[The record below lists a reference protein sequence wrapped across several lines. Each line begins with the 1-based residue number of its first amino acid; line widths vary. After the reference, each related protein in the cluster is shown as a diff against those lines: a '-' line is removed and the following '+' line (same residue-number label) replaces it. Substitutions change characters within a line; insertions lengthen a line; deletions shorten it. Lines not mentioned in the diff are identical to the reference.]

1 MGGWWVDGAVGAP
14 CDLSIPTCVRLQ
26 EDTKNTRKERTKPSG
41 KGGRTNRANEETKKR
56 ETKKEAT
63 QEQGIQETRRNNAR
77 TKRKHE
83 KRRTLE
89 KEKKRKGEQHERRTY
104 EKTNN

>member
-14 CDLSIPTCVRLQ
+14 CDLSIPTRVRLQ

-63 QEQGIQETRRNNAR
+63 QEKEYRRHDGTKQE
-77 TKRKHE
+77 
-83 KRRTLE
+83 
-89 KEKKRKGEQHERRTY
+89 RKGNTSKEEHAKKETETGRGA
-104 EKTNN
+104 